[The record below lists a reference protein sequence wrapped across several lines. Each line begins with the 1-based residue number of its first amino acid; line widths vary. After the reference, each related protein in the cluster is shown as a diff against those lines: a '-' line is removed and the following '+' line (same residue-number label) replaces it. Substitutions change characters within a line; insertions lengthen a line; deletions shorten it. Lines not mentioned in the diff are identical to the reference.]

1 MALTLMYIT
10 NHPVTAAIA
19 QEAGVDRIW
28 IDMEYIGKEDRQGG
42 MDTVKSHH
50 TIDDIRKIRP
60 IITKSELLVRVNP
73 IHEGTKNYCSSK
85 EEIEDTLSSGAD
97 VVMLPYFKT
106 AEEVEQFV
114 EIVNGRA
121 KTQILVETSE
131 AVDRLDDILKIQ
143 GVDEVHI
150 GLNDLHL
157 AYHQKFMFQ
166 LLCDGSVQRIC
177 EKIRDAGLKYG
188 FGGIARV
195 GYGTLPAEY
204 IITEH
209 YHLGSTA
216 AILSRGFCDANRVKD
231 PETVR
236 DIFMEGV
243 RNIRR
248 KEQEVSSYT
257 EEQYQENIKIIKEK
271 VEQIVSAM

>member
-1 MALTLMYIT
+1 MYIT